1 MREDTIAA
9 ISTPHGRGGISV
21 IRISGS
27 EALPVAERVFKA
39 GRRLSE
45 LAGYEA
51 CFGHVFDGE
60 RRLDECVA
68 TVFRAPHS
76 YTGEDTVELSCHGGI
91 YVTRAVLEAVLR
103 AGALPALP
111 GEFTERAF
119 LNGKLDLAE
128 AEAVSDLINAGS
140 ERALDIAERNRSGA
154 VSRKINE
161 LCDRILSLL
170 AKIAVFCDYPED
182 ESLGI
187 DEGEFLSETAA
198 VADELRVLIK
208 NYENGR
214 LIKDGID
221 TVIAGRP
228 NVGKST
234 LMNFLSGC
242 ERSIVTEIPGTTR
255 DIVETDVSFFGIT
268 LRLADTAGLRD
279 TDDPVESIGVKRAIE
294 RMANADLCLMLFD
307 AGRTP
312 SEEELDLLEKY
323 NAKTVAVINKTDLNR
338 ADTAPFADRGVVFCE
353 ISAKNK
359 EGAEQLASAIKER
372 LKLIEPSAGDVIMGG
387 IRQKNCAERA
397 LSSLEEADA
406 SLRSCAPYDAV
417 GVILDDA
424 YAALAELTGARVST
438 EVADRVFR
446 DFCVGK

>member
-103 AGALPALP
+103 AG
-111 GEFTERAF
+111 
-119 LNGKLDLAE
+119 
-128 AEAVSDLINAGS
+128 
-140 ERALDIAERNRSGA
+140 DIAERNRSGA

-294 RMANADLCLMLFD
+294 RMDNADLCLMLFD